1 MLMEVT
7 INACQTTWGWV
18 GMAAST
24 AGVLRIILPVSS
36 REGALAAVQRDW
48 PGAQE
53 GMNSHLA
60 TLHPKLERY
69 FRGEDVSFQH
79 EALDMQKASA
89 FLVHVWSVVREIP
102 RGQVRAYGWV
112 AQQVGS
118 PHGARA
124 VGLATATNPFPLIVP
139 CHRVVGKHG
148 QLTGFG
154 GGLEM
159 KSRLLAMEGAHVRT
173 E

>member
-1 MLMEVT
+1 MEVT
-7 INACQTTWGWV
+7 ISVFQTAWGWV
-18 GMAAST
+18 GMATST
-24 AGVLRIILPVSS
+24 TGLLRISLPGSS
-36 REGALAAVQRDW
+36 REGALAAVRREW

-60 TLHPKLERY
+60 ALQLKLERY
-69 FRGEDVSFQH
+69 FRGEDVSFQD
-79 EALDMQKASA
+79 EVLDTQRASA
-89 FLVHVWSVVREIP
+89 FLARVWDVVRAIP
-102 RGQVRAYGWV
+102 RGQVRSYSWV

-118 PHGARA
+118 PRGARA
-124 VGLATATNPFPLIVP
+124 VGLAMASNPFPIVVP

-159 KSRLLAMEGAHVRT
+159 KRRLLAMEGARLST
-173 E
+173 EG

>member
-1 MLMEVT
+1 MGLGRHGGLGQR
-7 INACQTTWGWV
+7 IASHYP
-18 GMAAST
+18 AARLARGGS
-24 AGVLRIILPVSS
+24 GR
-36 REGALAAVQRDW
+36 RGEGTSPHLAALQ
-48 PGAQE
+48 
-53 GMNSHLA
+53 
-60 TLHPKLERY
+60 PKLERY
-69 FRGEDVSFQH
+69 FRGEDVSFQD
-79 EALDMQKASA
+79 EALDIQEASS
-89 FLVHVWSVVREIP
+89 FLAHVWDVVRAIP
-102 RGQVRAYGWV
+102 RGQVRSYGWV

-124 VGLATATNPFPLIVP
+124 VGLAMAINPFPIVVP

-159 KSRLLAMEGAHVRT
+159 KSRLLAMEGVRLST